1 MLTSSSVFQSAAVA
15 GQTVIK
21 YQPCCKFFLVGASV
35 AHDNSMM
42 NIKTMQMRLQN
53 IDPHPL
59 LKCYIDKIWLFESSG
74 KMPVDDLKLV
84 VPNGHIKLSIAFRNG
99 IVAAINRKRFI
110 SKEQNIS
117 LTGLVDVPVILD
129 VDEDVATGT
138 IVVEF
143 NPQGAYRF
151 FRISLNEIKNQIH
164 PLTDVLGTVAKQL
177 EEHIS
182 NVESTEGK
190 VALLQQFLLNQFKQQ
205 AEDSIFEYCVAKIT
219 SLKGKI
225 TVKELEKKTGYSSRW
240 LNMKF
245 KDKLGISPKNLSTI
259 IRFNQYYNAVANNNE
274 MDFMQNAF
282 YDHYYDQSHFLKEF
296 KRFTGLSHSGFEL
309 TTNNFGKLFYKE

>member
-1 MLTSSSVFQSAAVA
+1 
-15 GQTVIK
+15 
-21 YQPCCKFFLVGASV
+21 
-35 AHDNSMM
+35 
-42 NIKTMQMRLQN
+42 MRLKN
-53 IDPHPL
+53 IEPHPL
-59 LKCYIDKIWLFESSG
+59 LKGYIEKMWLFESIG

-84 VPNGHIKLSIAFRNG
+84 VPNGHIKLSVAFRNG
-99 IVAAINRKRFI
+99 IVAKMNGKSFT

-117 LTGLVDVPVILD
+117 LTGIVDVPVILD

-151 FRISLNEIKNQIH
+151 FRFSLNEIKNQIH

-177 EEHIS
+177 EEQIS
-182 NVESTEGK
+182 NVESVEGK
-190 VALLQQFLLNQFKQQ
+190 VTLLQHFLLNQFMQQ

-219 SLKGKI
+219 SSKGKI
-225 TVKELEKKTGYSSRW
+225 TIKELEKKTGYSSRW

-245 KDKLGISPKNLSTI
+245 ADKLGISPKNLSTI

-296 KRFTGLSHSGFEL
+296 KRFTGLSHSGFEN
-309 TTNNFGKLFYKE
+309 TTNDFGKLFYKE

>member
-1 MLTSSSVFQSAAVA
+1 
-15 GQTVIK
+15 
-21 YQPCCKFFLVGASV
+21 
-35 AHDNSMM
+35 
-42 NIKTMQMRLQN
+42 MQMRLQN
-53 IDPHPL
+53 IEPHPL
-59 LKCYIDKIWLFESSG
+59 LKSYIEKMWLFESSG

-84 VPNGHIKLSIAFRNG
+84 VPNGRIKLSVAFRNG
-99 IVAAINRKRFI
+99 IVAAINGQSFV

-143 NPQGAYRF
+143 SPQGAYRF
-151 FRISLNEIKNQIH
+151 FNFQLNDIANKIYSLSDI
-164 PLTDVLGTVAKQL
+164 LGTAAKQL
-177 EEHIS
+177 EKQIS
-182 NVESTEGK
+182 NAESIEGK
-190 VALLQQFLLNQFKQQ
+190 VTLLQQFLLKQFMLQQ
-205 AEDSIFEYCVAKIT
+205 EDSIFEYCVAKIT
-219 SLKGKI
+219 SSKGKI
-225 TVKELEKKTGYSSRW
+225 TIKELEKKTGYSSRW

-274 MDFMQNAF
+274 IDFMQNAF

-296 KRFTGLSHSGFEL
+296 KRFTGLSHLGFEN
-309 TTNNFGKLFYKE
+309 TTNDFGKLFYKE